1 MALRRHME
9 WTPAADV
16 SFGLTTRLGIACVA
30 IICASAAD
38 AWADDWQ
45 IKPSISAYE
54 SFTSN
59 AKLAPPGD
67 EEADFATVVSPGVDI
82 HRDGPRLIFDL
93 GYKLD
98 GIVYAKN
105 SDMDEIRHQLRF
117 DGRGTVVP
125 EMLFLDADAAIAQ
138 EPKSSQQ
145 PTSGSALTAST
156 NQTSVYAY
164 RVSPFLNNHLGT
176 FADSELRYTF
186 SQVYGNDLPNSTFH
200 SIDGSLVSGS
210 QFPRFV
216 WSLNASG
223 ATSTGSRDV
232 TSIFAAASGEYPI
245 NRFFGVLGSAGYE
258 RISDN
263 TLDDEPNGP
272 IGSVGVRLTPGPR
285 TDVQVQFNHRFDSN
299 FVTGKGSYLIDP
311 QSRITASY
319 SEKIV
324 NSQVTF
330 VDNIGFLER
339 DASGNFI
346 DSRTERLFHL
356 GQTNFGVEDN
366 AFRLR
371 TADLSLHF
379 VRDRYILD
387 GVAYYERRDIDAS
400 DETDT
405 AFGANLNWGYQLNE
419 LATVYLA
426 ARYRRETFDT
436 GTGTDHQQLIGTGLS
451 LVQNLNE
458 TLDAV
463 AAVNFTKQLSDNHD
477 DEFNEAV
484 VSLGLVKRF

>member
-1 MALRRHME
+1 MAC
-9 WTPAADV
+9 AAAV
-16 SFGLTTRLGIACVA
+16 CA
-30 IICASAAD
+30 ASAGAR
-38 AWADDWQ
+38 ADDWQ
-45 IKPSISAYE
+45 ITPSISAYE

-59 AKLAPPGD
+59 AELAPPGD
-67 EEADFATVVSPGVDI
+67 EEADFATTISPGVNI

-93 GYKLD
+93 GYNLD
-98 GIVYAKN
+98 GIVYAQHPKLN
-105 SDMDEIRHQLRF
+105 EIRHQLRF
-117 DGRGTVVP
+117 DSRGTVVP
-125 EMLFLDADAAIAQ
+125 EMLFLDANAAIAQ
-138 EPKSSQQ
+138 EPKSSEQ
-145 PTSGSALTAST
+145 PTSGSALTASF
-156 NQTSVYAY
+156 NQSSIYTY
-164 RVSPFLNNHLGT
+164 RLSPFLKNHLGT

-186 SQVYGNDLPNSTFH
+186 SQVYGSDLPDTTFH
-200 SIDGSLVSGS
+200 SVDGSLVSGS
-210 QFPRFV
+210 QFQRFI

-223 ATSTGSRDV
+223 ATSSGSRDV
-232 TSIFAAASGEYPI
+232 SNIFAAASGEYPI
-245 NRFFGVLGSAGYE
+245 NRFVAVLGSAGYE

-272 IGSVGVRLTPGPR
+272 IGTAGVRLTPGPR
-285 TDVQVQFNHRFDSN
+285 TDVQVQYNHRFDSN
-299 FVTGKGSYLIDP
+299 FVTGKASYLIDP

-319 SEKIV
+319 SEEIV
-324 NSQVTF
+324 NSQVKF
-330 VDNIGFLER
+330 VENISFLER

-356 GQTNFGVEDN
+356 GQTNFGLEDN

-387 GVAYYERRDIDAS
+387 GVAYYEQRDTDAT

-419 LATVYLA
+419 TATVYLA
-426 ARYRRETFDT
+426 ARYRHETFDT
-436 GTGTDHQQLIGTGLS
+436 ETGTDHQQLLGTGLS

-458 TLDAV
+458 NLDAV
-463 AAVNFTKQLSDNHD
+463 AAVNFTKQLSDDKD